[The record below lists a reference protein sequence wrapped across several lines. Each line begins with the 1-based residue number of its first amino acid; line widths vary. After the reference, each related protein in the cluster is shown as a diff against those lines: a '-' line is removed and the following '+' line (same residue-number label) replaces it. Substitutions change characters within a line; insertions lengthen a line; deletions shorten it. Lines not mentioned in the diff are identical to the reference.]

1 MAGFRSERPPYARLS
16 FRQRTILNSLP
27 RPSIGRF
34 RPWAVSAIGHDGRNY
49 PNVLVGNADDFF
61 AIWGVWPR
69 DDRGKSEIDIRSVE
83 DFHPSPNAM
92 PVACLNKQVISE
104 IGMGG
109 NGFALEFED
118 GRILDCTTSNVS
130 EFLKLPEGYSVE
142 KITNIHRSRI
152 RGGTYVGAE
161 FLWCLY
167 DGDPH

>member
-1 MAGFRSERPPYARLS
+1 MSGFQSERPRYAHLS
-16 FRQRTILNSLP
+16 SRQQAILNSLP
-27 RPSIGRF
+27 CPSVGRF
-34 RPWAVSAIGHDGRNY
+34 RPWAVSAIGLDGRNY
-49 PNVLVGNADDFF
+49 PNVLVGNADDYY

-69 DDRGKSEIDIRSVE
+69 NDRGKTEIDILSVE
-83 DFHPSPNAM
+83 YFHPSPNAM
-92 PVACLNKQVISE
+92 PVACLDKQVISE

-142 KITNIHRSRI
+142 KISDIHRYRI
-152 RGGTYVGAE
+152 RGGTYVGTD